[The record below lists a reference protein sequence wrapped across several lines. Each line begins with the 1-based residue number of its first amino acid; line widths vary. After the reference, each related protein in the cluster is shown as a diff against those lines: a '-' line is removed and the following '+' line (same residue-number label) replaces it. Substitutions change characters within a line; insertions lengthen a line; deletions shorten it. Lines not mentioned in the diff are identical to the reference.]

1 MKTVASMNSVK
12 NLIGNEFEKGK
23 VNLITQV
30 ESYFN
35 SIGNNAHSDIIGDV
49 ELIREGAKDLLLHWI
64 GRSKAIAYA
73 AVKDVIE
80 RGKIINTQYTW
91 KGRNYDTVVFAVT
104 IKMWR
109 NRRFIYMK

>member
-1 MKTVASMNSVK
+1 MKTVASMNS
-12 NLIGNEFEKGK
+12 
-23 VNLITQV
+23 
-30 ESYFN
+30 
-35 SIGNNAHSDIIGDV
+35 
-49 ELIREGAKDLLLHWI
+49 
-64 GRSKAIAYA
+64 
-73 AVKDVIE
+73 VKDVIE